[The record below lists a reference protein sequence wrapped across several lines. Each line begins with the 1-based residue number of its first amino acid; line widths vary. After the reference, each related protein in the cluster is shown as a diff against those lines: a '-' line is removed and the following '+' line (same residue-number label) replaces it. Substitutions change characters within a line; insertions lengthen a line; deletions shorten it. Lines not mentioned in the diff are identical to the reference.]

1 MEHAINFFK
10 THFGQASSTDSN
22 PKAGKN
28 QLEKATDA
36 SVISFPLERRRVVGG
51 LVVLAAILIAAN
63 LAVLITDYLTGY
75 DLKMVQRL
83 VKVFSVD
90 HELNAPAFFSTLILL
105 FSSVLL
111 AVITH
116 FKREQRSPCVW
127 YWAILSLGF
136 LFMAFDEMASAHE
149 KLIEP
154 MRTVLGVTDLGVFYF
169 AWVVPGIV
177 LVVGLGFFF
186 LRFWWNL
193 PSKTRAC
200 FFIAATLYLGG
211 AIGMELLDGSFAEL
225 YGKKNLTY
233 MLLSTLEESLEMA
246 GIIIFIY
253 GLLGYIAE
261 TTKTLVFRLGEGTES

>member
-90 HELNAPAFFSTLILL
+90 YELNAPAFFSTLILL

-116 FKREQRSPCVW
+116 FKREQRSPYVW
-127 YWAILSLGF
+127 YWTILSLGF
-136 LFMAFDEMASAHE
+136 LFMAFDEMASVHE
-149 KLIEP
+149 RLIEP
-154 MRTVLGVTDLGVFYF
+154 MRTLLGGDNLGVLYF
-169 AWVVPGIV
+169 AWVVPAILLV
-177 LVVGLGFFF
+177 LLLGVAFT
-186 LRFWWNL
+186 RFWWNL
-193 PSKTRAC
+193 PRQTRLYVAV
-200 FFIAATLYLGG
+200 AAALYLGG
-211 AIGMELLDGSFAEL
+211 AIGIELLDGSYAEIH
-225 YGKKNLTY
+225 GKKNLTY
-233 MLLSTLEESLEMA
+233 TILSTVEETLEMA
-246 GIIIFIY
+246 GIIVFIKA
-253 GLLGYIAE
+253 LLDYIAE
-261 TTKTLVFRLGEGTES
+261 NYRIITCHFAR